1 MTSDAPSPAT
11 LPAAPTRATSASAAA
26 ATDDHL
32 DLVAVEDG
40 ALVTR
45 RQTTLPVRSERVVF
59 VLTWW

>member
-1 MTSDAPSPAT
+1 MADAAE
-11 LPAAPTRATSASAAA
+11 AP
-26 ATDDHL
+26 DDHL

-40 ALVTR
+40 PLVTR